1 MPKRPN
7 RNDVANL
14 AGVSVATV
22 SYVVNGRPG
31 RVSDKTRQLVLQA
44 VEQLGYQPHAIA
56 RSLKTGRTNTVG
68 LLIPTLLSP
77 GFAYLINE
85 VEDCLAERGYALVL
99 ASSHEDVQRERR
111 VLEVMV
117 SQSVDGLLFTPSSMS
132 CGDRL
137 VQLMREGLPVVFLDR
152 CIPGVPADTVMTDY
166 VRAGQQATEYLI
178 RHGCRRI
185 VCVSF
190 SHQASA
196 ALDRVRGY
204 RDALRQHGLAWDE
217 SMVLVIPDPS
227 GEEGVSALLQ
237 YVAEHGVPD
246 GIMCTNQLH
255 TIAVVK
261 ALRQQGIAIPDQV
274 AVVGGFF
281 VSPWDALVEPPLP
294 LVDQDMRHMAR
305 QAVEFLMERVQ
316 GCDLPPRTVLLD
328 ARLIVS

>member
-22 SYVVNGRPG
+22 SYVVNDRPG
-31 RVSDKTRQLVLQA
+31 RVSEKTRQLVRRA
-44 VEQLGYQPHAIA
+44 VDQLGYQPHAIA

-152 CIPGVPADTVMTDY
+152 CIPGVPADTVMTDN

-178 RHGCRRI
+178 RQGCRRI

-190 SHQASA
+190 SHEASA

-204 RDALRQHGLAWDE
+204 RDALRQHGLPWDD

-237 YVAEHGVPD
+237 YVAERGVPD

-281 VSPWDALVEPPLP
+281 VSPWDALVEPALP

-305 QAVEFLMERVQ
+305 QAVEFLIQRVQ

-328 ARLIVS
+328 TKLIFS

>member
-22 SYVVNGRPG
+22 SYVVNDRPG
-31 RVSDKTRQLVLQA
+31 RVSEKTRQLVLQA
-44 VEQLGYQPHAIA
+44 VDQLGYQPHAIA

-85 VEDCLAERGYALVL
+85 VEDCLADRGYALVL

-152 CIPGVPADTVMTDY
+152 CIPDVPADTVMTDN

-178 RHGCRRI
+178 HQGCRRI

-190 SHQASA
+190 SHEASA

-204 RDALRQHGLAWDE
+204 REAMGEHGLPSDNG
-217 SMVLVIPDPS
+217 MVLVIPDPS

-261 ALRQQGIAIPDQV
+261 ALRQQGIGIPDQV

-281 VSPWDALVEPPLP
+281 VSPWDALVEPALP